1 MKKLILS
8 IALLSLAACASTS
21 DPKEIADKRAE
32 INAMA
37 SATLARLFKE
47 SSGAKRLYD
56 ESYAYAVFSNVK
68 VSFILTGGGGR
79 GVAVT
84 KASGKRTYMN
94 MGTGGLNIGLGV
106 QKYQVVFLF
115 ETKETY
121 DDFVKYGWTADASA
135 SAVAGVK
142 GANVGTTF
150 THGLAVY
157 QLTEV
162 GLMLQ
167 VDISGTKYWESKD
180 LN

>member
-21 DPKEIADKRAE
+21 DPQKIADKRAE
-32 INAMA
+32 IDAMA
-37 SATLARLFKE
+37 STTLEKLFKE

-68 VSFILTGGGGR
+68 VSLIITGGGGT

-84 KASGKRTYMN
+84 KASGERSYMN
-94 MGTGGLNIGLGV
+94 MGLAGINLGLGAH
-106 QKYQVVFLF
+106 KYQVVFLF
-115 ETKETY
+115 ESKKVF
-121 DDFVKYGWTADASA
+121 DDFVEYGWTADASA

-142 GANVGTTF
+142 GASAETTF
-150 THGLAVY
+150 SHGMAIY
-157 QLTEV
+157 TITDV
-162 GLMLQ
+162 GLMLTA
-167 VDISGTKYWESKD
+167 DITGTKYWKSKS